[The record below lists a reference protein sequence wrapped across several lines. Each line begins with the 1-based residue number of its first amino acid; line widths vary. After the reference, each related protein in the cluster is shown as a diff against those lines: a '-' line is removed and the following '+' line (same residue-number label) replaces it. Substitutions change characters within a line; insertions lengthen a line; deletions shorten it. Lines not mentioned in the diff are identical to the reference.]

1 MPQLSYSFCMSMLH
15 SLWQAGLLLLVYF
28 FAEIVVQQK
37 AYPLQKR
44 NWLFVLLLSQ
54 IILFILTFSIYYFN
68 TADNSGVNSI
78 SHTITNI
85 LSANSIH
92 AATPWLFSFYL
103 LVISYKMTRALY
115 EWIHFKKQFHSGL
128 QKPAIDL
135 KLFTAAKA
143 NHFGIKRK
151 VQLWFS
157 NTITVPVTF
166 GFLKPVIILPV
177 ALINQLT
184 LQQAETLILHELTH
198 IKTNDYLLN
207 WFLIIAENIFFFNP
221 FVLTL
226 CKKIRLERE
235 KYCDS
240 NVIAFEYAPL
250 LYAETLLKAQY
261 MQQQVTQY
269 QLAAV
274 TGKKQLL
281 QRIQFFTDKKNNVS
295 PKKRP
300 FIMPILAGLLITIFS
315 AVLFFQY
322 TITAKPVKISA
333 DVAVTP
339 FTQVTSEL
347 NTPLMVNNILE
358 SFTEEN
364 LKSLVEV
371 VEQQQP
377 IIEKQLKK
385 IAPVIK
391 AIKDKVQ
398 AMQAK
403 NEAEVQQA
411 KEMDDE
417 NILTPISIKEND
429 ATRQIVVKEEQS
441 GSKNATVKVY
451 TLAFIND
458 EWVLIPEWMLA
469 AKEVL
474 TDSIPA
480 AITDSSLILKQ
491 KLFSKD

>member
-1 MPQLSYSFCMSMLH
+1 MSMLH

-28 FAEIVVQQK
+28 FAEIIVQQK
-37 AYPLQKR
+37 VSSLQKR

-54 IILFILTFSIYYFN
+54 IILFTLTFSIYYFN
-68 TADNSGVNSI
+68 AADDSGVNII
-78 SHTITNI
+78 SHTVTNI
-85 LSANSIH
+85 LSANIIQ
-92 AATPWLFSFYL
+92 AATPWLFNFYL
-103 LVISYKMTRALY
+103 LVISYKMIKALY
-115 EWIHFKKQFHSGL
+115 EWGNFKKQFHSGL
-128 QKPAIDL
+128 QKPSIDL

-184 LQQAETLILHELTH
+184 MQQAEILILHELTH
-198 IKTNDYLLN
+198 IKANDYLLN
-207 WFLIIAENIFFFNP
+207 WFLLIAENTFFFNP
-221 FVLTL
+221 FILTL

-235 KYCDS
+235 KNCDS
-240 NVIAFEYAPL
+240 NVIAFEYTPL
-250 LYAETLLKAQY
+250 LYAETLLLAQY
-261 MQQQVTQY
+261 MRQQIPQY

-281 QRIQFFTDKKNNVS
+281 QRIQFFTDKKNNIS
-295 PKKRP
+295 PKRSP
-300 FIMPILAGLLITIFS
+300 FIMPLFAGLFITIFS
-315 AVLFFQY
+315 AVLFCQY
-322 TITAKPVKISA
+322 KITATNAATVTQI
-333 DVAVTP
+333 AVTP
-339 FTQVTSEL
+339 FTQITSEL

-358 SFTEEN
+358 NFTEEN
-364 LKSLVEV
+364 LKGLVEA
-371 VEQQQP
+371 VEKQQP

-385 IAPVIK
+385 LAPAIK
-391 AIKDKVQ
+391 AIQDKVQ

-411 KEMDDE
+411 EEMDVE
-417 NILTPISIKEND
+417 NIITPISIKEND
-429 ATRQIVVKEEQS
+429 ATRQIVIKEEQS

-458 EWVLIPEWMLA
+458 EWVLIPEWMLS
-469 AKEVL
+469 AKEVSS
-474 TDSIPA
+474 DSLQ
-480 AITDSSLILKQ
+480 TKKDSSLIEKQ
-491 KLFSKD
+491 

>member
-28 FAEIVVQQK
+28 FAEIIVQEK
-37 AYPLQKR
+37 ARPLQKR

-54 IILFILTFSIYYFN
+54 IVLFILTFFIYYFN
-68 TADNSGVNSI
+68 AADYGGVNII
-78 SHTITNI
+78 SNAVTNI

-103 LVISYKMTRALY
+103 LVISYKMIKALY
-115 EWIHFKKQFHSGL
+115 EWIHFKKQFHNGL

-184 LQQAETLILHELTH
+184 MQQAETLILHELTH
-198 IKTNDYLLN
+198 IKANDYLLN

-221 FVLTL
+221 FILTL

-261 MQQQVTQY
+261 MQQRVTQY

-281 QRIQFFTDKKNNVS
+281 QRIQFFTDKKNNIS
-295 PKKRP
+295 PKKSP
-300 FIMPILAGLLITIFS
+300 FIMPLFTGLLITIFS
-315 AVLFFQY
+315 VVLFFQY
-322 TITAKPVKISA
+322 KITARPA
-333 DVAVTP
+333 TTNAEVAVIP
-339 FTQVTSEL
+339 ITSEL
-347 NTPLMVNNILE
+347 NTPLIVNNILE
-358 SFTEEN
+358 NFTEEN
-364 LKSLVEV
+364 LQGLVEG
-371 VEQQQP
+371 VEKQRP

-385 IAPVIK
+385 IAPAIK
-391 AIKDKVQ
+391 AIQDKVQ
-398 AMQAK
+398 AMQTK

-411 KEMDDE
+411 IEIDDE
-417 NILTPISIKEND
+417 NIITPISIKEND
-429 ATRQIVVKEEQS
+429 ATRQIVIKEEQS
-441 GSKNATVKVY
+441 GSKNASVKVY

-458 EWVLIPEWMLA
+458 EWVLIPEWMLS
-469 AKEVL
+469 AKEVSS
-474 TDSIPA
+474 DSLQ
-480 AITDSSLILKQ
+480 TKKDSSLIEKQ
-491 KLFSKD
+491 

>member
-28 FAEIVVQQK
+28 FAEIIIQQK
-37 AYPLQKR
+37 ASSLQKR

-54 IILFILTFSIYYFN
+54 IVLFILTFFIYYFN
-68 TADNSGVNSI
+68 TAYYCGVNII
-78 SHTITNI
+78 SHTVTNI
-85 LSANSIH
+85 LSANIIYTT
-92 AATPWLFSFYL
+92 TPLLFSFYL
-103 LVISYKMTRALY
+103 LVISYKMIRALY

-128 QKPAIDL
+128 QKPLIDL

-184 LQQAETLILHELTH
+184 MQQAETLILHELTH
-198 IKTNDYLLN
+198 IKANDYLLN

-221 FVLTL
+221 FILTI

-240 NVIAFEYAPL
+240 NVIAFAYAPL

-281 QRIQFFTDKKNNVS
+281 QRIQFFTDKKNTIS
-295 PKKRP
+295 PKRRP
-300 FIMPILAGLLITIFS
+300 LIMPIFAGLFITIFFS
-315 AVLFFQY
+315 ALFFQY
-322 TITAKPVKISA
+322 TITATPAVKSTK
-333 DVAVTP
+333 VAATP
-339 FTQVTSEL
+339 FTQEASEL
-347 NTPLMVNNILE
+347 NTPLVVNKILQN
-358 SFTEEN
+358 FTEEN
-364 LKSLVEV
+364 LKGLVEV
-371 VEQQQP
+371 VEKQRLV
-377 IIEKQLKK
+377 IEKQLKK
-385 IAPVIK
+385 IAP
-391 AIKDKVQ
+391 AIKVIQDKVH

-403 NEAEVQQA
+403 NEADLKQA
-411 KEMDDE
+411 EEIDNE
-417 NILTPISIKEND
+417 NIITPISIKEND

-458 EWVLIPEWMLA
+458 EWVLIPEWMLF
-469 AKEVL
+469 AKEVSSDSLL
-474 TDSIPA
+474 TKK
-480 AITDSSLILKQ
+480 DSSLIEKQ
-491 KLFSKD
+491 